1 MVEAAGNFQAS
12 LCLGD
17 VVGYGASPNEAS
29 AWVRAHTPLVIRGN
43 HDRAC
48 ASLYGIEWFNPVAA
62 TAAQWTHRQLEPE
75 HLQWLEGLPAGPLS
89 WHNDALVHG
98 SPLDEDEY
106 LLDPVQAAASFAATT
121 AAVHWFGHSHLQGG
135 FALGDDQVR
144 WLESAAEPNPG
155 AHAGP
160 QVRTLQLQPGERYL
174 LNPGSVGQPRDHDWR
189 AAFVLYDPESGRV
202 EYHRTPYDLEGAQRR
217 ILNAGLPQRLAQRLA
232 QGR

>member
-1 MVEAAGNFQAS
+1 M
-12 LCLGD
+12 
-17 VVGYGASPNEAS
+17 VGYGASPNEAT
-29 AWVRAHTPLVIRGN
+29 AWVRANSPTVIRGN

-48 ASLYGIEWFNPVAA
+48 ASLYGIEWFNPAA
-62 TAAQWTHRQLEPE
+62 AAAAQWTHRQLEPG
-75 HLQWLEGLPAGPLS
+75 HLQWLQSLPAGPLP
-89 WHNDALVHG
+89 WHDQALVHG

-135 FALGDDQVR
+135 FSLGDDQVR
-144 WLESAAEPNPG
+144 RLESAAQPNPG
-155 AHAGP
+155 ARAGSH
-160 QVRTLQLQPGERYL
+160 VHTLQLQPGERYL

-189 AAFVLYDPESGRV
+189 AAFVLFDPDSNRV
-202 EYHRTPYDLEGAQRR
+202 EFHRTPYDLEAAQRR